1 MGSIA
6 RMDPKLPSKCR
17 DVSWASPLTP
27 NSKSFFPNINN
38 FYDNNFYENKFI
50 RLLLLNYNL
59 HIPCLFQLNISLNVD
74 FMAKK
79 CTKSAI
85 SQFTT
90 FTKLQ

>member
-38 FYDNNFYENKFI
+38 FYENKFI
-50 RLLLLNYNL
+50 RLLLLNYIF
-59 HIPCLFQLNISLNVD
+59 HACSSSISP
-74 FMAKK
+74 
-79 CTKSAI
+79 
-85 SQFTT
+85 
-90 FTKLQ
+90 